1 MFTPLVSSVKTQVEE
16 LQSIGIKAVNLAN
29 EELDA
34 KEVEEGKFDM
44 LFATPETW
52 IKDEKWCAMLES
64 DYYRSATL
72 FIVADEAHCVHQWL
86 VFTIIW
92 VKILEQQRLSY
103 DQLVEFSH

>member
-1 MFTPLVSSVKTQVEE
+1 MVTPLVSIIKTQVEE

-34 KEVEEGKFDM
+34 KEVEEGKFNM

-52 IKDEKWCAMLES
+52 IKDEKWCAMLKS

-72 FIVADEAHCVHQWL
+72 LIVADEAHCVPRWL
-86 VFTIIW
+86 VCTIIW
-92 VKILEQQRLSY
+92 VKISEQQR
-103 DQLVEFSH
+103 FSICQKKVS